1 MVSLMKNNKKVNPS
15 YSHSNYQLMA
25 VQKGNAT
32 LAMSLVLLA
41 VVTVVGTTSSKTAT
55 NEVRMTSNSIEKQK
69 SLIAADDAVAKA
81 WEIVNTFTKM
91 DFLDPCNRP
100 GVYDLRTTA
109 PATCSS
115 VGENDQPVTTSFSN
129 KRTSWDTSRNPVNWQ
144 WDATDHPGHHKSLD
158 NKLSATTAEMLSS
171 AEKVD
176 PMKLYLPPQYSI
188 AIHDPVYRAGS
199 TQVCFPISII
209 GAAKGGVK
217 ETETFIEIRAIPAN
231 SCFPNI

>member
-1 MVSLMKNNKKVNPS
+1 MKNKRKVNTTDHQ
-15 YSHSNYQLMA
+15 YNNKL
-25 VQKGNAT
+25 VTNQKGNAT

-81 WEIVNTFTKM
+81 WKVVNSFSKM

-100 GVYDLRTTA
+100 GVYDLRSTA
-109 PATCSS
+109 PSTCSS
-115 VGENDQPVTTSFSN
+115 VDEHGQTVSTSFAN
-129 KRTSWDTSRNPVNWQ
+129 KTNSWDVSRNPVNWQ
-144 WDATDHPGHHKSLD
+144 WGAGNHKKSLD
-158 NKLSATTAEMLSS
+158 NKISATSALILKS
-171 AEKVD
+171 AERAD